1 MIKTS
6 FIALLLI
13 AAIARADQASEAVSA
28 SLDADGVQR
37 ATLVLDSFSYTP
49 SHLVVT
55 VDRPVELTLVSK
67 SGLTPH
73 NLVLD
78 DAASGLSLRQDVRA
92 GQTVTLSFT
101 PTRAGRFAFFCD
113 KKPPFMASHRDR
125 GMEGVLEVRPVAEP

>member
-6 FIALLLI
+6 LVSLFLV
-13 AAIARADQASEAVSA
+13 AAAASADQPSA
-28 SLDADGVQR
+28 PVAATLDADGVQR
-37 ATLVLDSFSYTP
+37 ATLILDSFSYTP

-55 VDRPVELTLVSK
+55 VGRPVELTLVSK
-67 SGLTPH
+67 SGLAPH

-78 DAASGLSLRQDVRA
+78 DPASGLALRKDVRA

-101 PTRAGRFAFFCD
+101 PTRTGRFAFFCD

-125 GMEGVLEVRPVAEP
+125 GMEGVLEVRPAAEP